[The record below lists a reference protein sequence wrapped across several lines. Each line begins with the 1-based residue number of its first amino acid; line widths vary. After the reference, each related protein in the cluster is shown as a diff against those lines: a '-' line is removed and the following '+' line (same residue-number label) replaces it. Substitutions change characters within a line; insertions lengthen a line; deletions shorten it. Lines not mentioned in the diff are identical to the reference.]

1 VVHRALALVL
11 KEVVFIFSSLF
22 SLQKGLYT
30 DSHLPC
36 TIVREVRK
44 QNDIKRI
51 RKVER
56 TLSEKEII

>member
-30 DSHLPC
+30 DPHLPC